1 MTATAKIETMI
12 GKEVVVTR
20 IIDAPRAR
28 VFDAWVKPEK
38 LAQWW
43 GPNGFTNPRCEID
56 PRPGGRIYIEM
67 IRVSDGKMFPLDGEV
82 EAVEVPS
89 RIVMRARGYNPT
101 NDKTTIEDRVTATF
115 TEQDGKT
122 LVTVHLYVLDVAP
135 AFAEAAQRMDVG
147 WSQSLERC
155 ERSIK

>member
-1 MTATAKIETMI
+1 MTAQAKIDSMV
-12 GKEVVVTR
+12 GKEVVVSR
-20 IIDAPRAR
+20 LISAPRER

-67 IRVSDGKMFPLDGEV
+67 IRESDGKRFPLDGEV
-82 EAVEVPS
+82 ESVEAPS
-89 RIVMRARGYNPT
+89 RIVLRARGYNPA

-115 TEQDGKT
+115 EERDGKT
-122 LVTVHLYVLDVAP
+122 LVTVHLYVLEVAP
-135 AFAEAAQRMDVG
+135 AFAEAASRMDQG
-147 WSQSLERC
+147 WSQSLKRLEGTT
-155 ERSIK
+155 